1 MPRAPDT
8 QRLDAFEQQF
18 ARRLL
23 ALADDVTGRGVP
35 PDAVVRCLL
44 GTGLVIA
51 RRYDSG
57 ASIAQ
62 QLQPVLDHL
71 AEQDDEPRRPS
82 LQ

>member
-8 QRLDAFEQQF
+8 QRLDAFEIQF
-18 ARRLL
+18 MQRLL

-51 RRYDSG
+51 VRHDSG
-57 ASIAQ
+57 AAVAAQ
-62 QLQPVLDHL
+62 LRVVLDEL
-71 AEQDDEPRRPS
+71 AEVPQ
-82 LQ
+82 QTATVQ